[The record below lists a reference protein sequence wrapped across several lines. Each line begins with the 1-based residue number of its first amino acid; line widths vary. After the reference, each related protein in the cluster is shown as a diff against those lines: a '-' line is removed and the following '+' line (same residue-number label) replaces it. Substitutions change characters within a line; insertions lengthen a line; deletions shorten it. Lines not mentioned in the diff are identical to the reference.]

1 MHLQWE
7 LPRLVNS
14 VRSLKPMTIFVSL
27 RNQGINAKPHE
38 YDKLK
43 MLFELMSQV
52 YSFLISEYNA
62 HC

>member
-1 MHLQWE
+1 MYLQWE
-7 LPRLVNS
+7 LPRLVKS

-27 RNQGINAKPHE
+27 RNQGINAKSHK

-43 MLFELMSQV
+43 ILFKLMSQV
-52 YSFLISEYNA
+52 HSLLISEYNA